1 MVIEMDCGAK
11 VIENCSNKK
20 TQQAAAFCYKN
31 PNQSLY
37 VVYQLF

>member
-1 MVIEMDCGAK
+1 MYCVAK
-11 VIENCSNKK
+11 VGEKHSNKK
-20 TQQAAAFCYKN
+20 PQQAAAFCYKN